1 MITMI
6 DYFDFWYKFCK
17 MLFGVY
23 SPIIKQDESEYL
35 KRRINILT
43 ERLDKL
49 ENNFLSR
56 GL

>member
-1 MITMI
+1 MI
-6 DYFDFWYKFCK
+6 DYLDFWFKYCK
-17 MLFGVY
+17 MMFGVY

-49 ENNFLSR
+49 ENQIYS
-56 GL
+56 

>member
-1 MITMI
+1 MI

-23 SPIIKQDESEYL
+23 SHIIKQDESEYL

-49 ENNFLSR
+49 ENQIYS
-56 GL
+56 